1 MQIETDLLRGGLFVG
16 GAVGGFLIRG
26 LLGMGQMKQQVQ
38 SNSDQIDEMKKDLK
52 QQLNNINTTMK
63 EGFKDVNS
71 GINRINERCEHRF
84 ESCQEKRGQLE
95 RKVAA
100 MTGKANGQ

>member
-26 LLGMGQMKQQVQ
+26 LLGMGKMQQQVQ
-38 SNSDQIDEMKKDLK
+38 SNTKLIDELKADLEK
-52 QQLNNINTTMK
+52 ELKNINTTMK
-63 EGFKDVNS
+63 EGFNNVNN
-71 GINRINERCEHRF
+71 GIERINNRCEHRF
-84 ESCQEKRGQLE
+84 ENCQEKRGQLE

-100 MTGKANGQ
+100 LTGKANGQ